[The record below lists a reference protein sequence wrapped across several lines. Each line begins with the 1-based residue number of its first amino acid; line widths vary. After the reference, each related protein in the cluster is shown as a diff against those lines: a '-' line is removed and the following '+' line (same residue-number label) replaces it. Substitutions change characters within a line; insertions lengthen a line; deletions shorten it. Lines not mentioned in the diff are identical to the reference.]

1 MRYRLLTSLLACW
14 VAGSALAQSPAP
26 ATPANPAAAPRAH
39 AAQPSVA
46 QPTWHDLNAEQRE
59 ALQPLAGDWDKFD
72 AVRKK
77 KWLVIAA
84 KYPNMSAEGKKR
96 LHERMPQLARL
107 TPEQHETTRENFRRA
122 YSLPADQ
129 RVALTQKY
137 QELPEDRKRALAAQA
152 PAKRPATTARRTAPA
167 AHPTN
172 PPAAPLH
179 ETSPVR

>member
-1 MRYRLLTSLLACW
+1 MGYRLLTSLLACW

-26 ATPANPAAAPRAH
+26 ATPANPAGAPRAH
-39 AAQPSVA
+39 AAQPGVA

-84 KYPNMSAEGKKR
+84 KYPNMSADGKKR
-96 LHERMPQLARL
+96 LQERMPQLARL
-107 TPEQHETTRENFRRA
+107 TPEQHETIRENFRRA

-137 QELPEDRKRALAAQA
+137 QDLPEERKRALAAQA
-152 PAKRPATTARRTAPA
+152 PAKRPAATARRTAPA
-167 AHPTN
+167 AHATN

-179 ETSPVR
+179 ETSSQR